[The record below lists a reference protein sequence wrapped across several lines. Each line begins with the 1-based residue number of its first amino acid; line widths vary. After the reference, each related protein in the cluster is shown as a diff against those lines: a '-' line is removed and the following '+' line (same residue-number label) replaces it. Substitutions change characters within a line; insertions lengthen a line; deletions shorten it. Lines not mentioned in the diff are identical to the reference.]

1 MEIFSEGVAN
11 DATEYNDTE
20 VYGVEGPN
28 SKDYDFWENLIYN
41 NEKGKYD
48 YYKYGQRLISVD
60 IHTNKTVGDEKRQ
73 VHRGI
78 KTPLWDVLQKFK
90 RSTHLNYKDLFG
102 TFYLEACSKGY
113 GTEFSPVY
121 KRILDDGT
129 EAYLYRDKLG
139 INWQVIYEL
148 KRLWSVLLKCLNE

>member
-28 SKDYDFWENLIYN
+28 SKDYDFWENWIYN

-60 IHTNKTVGDEKRQ
+60 IHTNKTVGDEKG
-73 VHRGI
+73 HIFGLP
-78 KTPLWDVLQKFK
+78 KT
-90 RSTHLNYKDLFG
+90 
-102 TFYLEACSKGY
+102 YLEHFVRQTKHPSY
-113 GTEFSPVY
+113 
-121 KRILDDGT
+121 
-129 EAYLYRDKLG
+129 
-139 INWQVIYEL
+139 
-148 KRLWSVLLKCLNE
+148 